1 MHTFAFFNS
10 LAVQKCKIASE
21 KNDVFTSYFLSYGN
35 FCVTGRVAERKRN
48 RKKADR
54 DNKKNI
60 FKRNALR
67 LA

>member
-1 MHTFAFFNS
+1 M
-10 LAVQKCKIASE
+10 
-21 KNDVFTSYFLSYGN
+21 FTSYFLSYGN
-35 FCVTGRVAERKRN
+35 ICVRGRVAERKRN
-48 RKKADR
+48 RKKTGR